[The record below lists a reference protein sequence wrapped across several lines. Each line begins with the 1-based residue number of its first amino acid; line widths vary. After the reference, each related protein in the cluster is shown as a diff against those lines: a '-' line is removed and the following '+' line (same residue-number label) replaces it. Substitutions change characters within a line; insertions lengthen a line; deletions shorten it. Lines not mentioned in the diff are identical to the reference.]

1 MRRLCG
7 ISVACRLF
15 FSTPAPHRQIG
26 SEVLRP
32 HNQAPVL
39 DGATRAKLHDRLAR
53 ARAGGPHLGVGWPSS
68 LPVRRVFL
76 AARLPLPSTLSTRIV
91 MKQYGS
97 THISRGLF
105 R

>member
-76 AARLPLPSTLSTRIV
+76 AARLPLPSTLE
-91 MKQYGS
+91 
-97 THISRGLF
+97 HSRLASS
-105 R
+105 